1 MIKDFPYNKI
11 ISDPHS
17 LIAFIRQGNVP
28 EELDQVLSM
37 DVGVFNLLKRML
49 EIDYKERISIGE
61 VVEMCEMLIRSVE
74 LKDQTPREWWTVWK
88 EQDSMPH

>member
-1 MIKDFPYNKI
+1 M

-28 EELDQVLSM
+28 EELNQVLSM
-37 DVGVFNLLKRML
+37 DLAVFNLLKRML
-49 EIDYKERISIGE
+49 EIDYKERISAGE
-61 VVEMCEMLIRSVE
+61 VAGMCEKLIESVE